1 MAKPYIHAESSA
13 RKFGGKAED
22 YLDIHE
28 LMDSSKLAVPDNRH
42 RLLTHH
48 SWFIETILPRV
59 FGSTI
64 KNSKGK
70 IVSVKEI
77 GYQHVMEDFHMKFV
91 PTAQDYIENVKM
103 KDWMNNAITGTPNS
117 AKKAK
122 CNIKGKKLVVNIKDV
137 TIVQ

>member
-13 RKFGGKAED
+13 RRFGGKAED

-59 FGSTI
+59 FGSTLQ
-64 KNSKGK
+64 NSAGK

-91 PTAQDYIENVKM
+91 PTAQDYIENVEM
-103 KDWMNNAITGTPNS
+103 KDWMNNAITGMPNS
-117 AKKAK
+117 AKKSK
-122 CNIKGKKLVVNIKDV
+122 CSLKGKTLVVKKSEV
-137 TIVQ
+137 TIVE